1 MAASASRE
9 CFIGTR
15 GHGAKEIP
23 PEVRSGTPSRLRTD
37 GRVGTSDPASAGA
50 TDRGPAGTGRGKPCA
65 GRLGPGA
72 SSGRIRVRRCLPGCS
87 QDQRAALEAK
97 GKRDWGEG
105 SSLGSRLCTEWLEGG
120 GGLGNI
126 TTL

>member
-1 MAASASRE
+1 MKLI
-9 CFIGTR
+9 CG
-15 GHGAKEIP
+15 
-23 PEVRSGTPSRLRTD
+23 
-37 GRVGTSDPASAGA
+37 
-50 TDRGPAGTGRGKPCA
+50 DRGPAGTGRGKPCA